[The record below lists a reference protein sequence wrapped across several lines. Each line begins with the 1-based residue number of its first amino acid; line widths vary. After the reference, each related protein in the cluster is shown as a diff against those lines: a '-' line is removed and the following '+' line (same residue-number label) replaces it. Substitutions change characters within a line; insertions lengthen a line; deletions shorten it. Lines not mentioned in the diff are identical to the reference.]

1 MAHEGDAVQTQ
12 SINVLVLV
20 KASPVMTSELDETM
34 CVAGVRIDSAHN
46 EWVRLHPV
54 PFRDLTDDSKFA
66 KYQSVN
72 VTAIRHHT
80 DRRPE
85 PWTRYTVRSS
95 PETPLAHSI
104 NGRVD
109 DRSSRGSGKN

>member
-1 MAHEGDAVQTQ
+1 MPETQ

-54 PFRDLTDDSKFA
+54 PFRDLTDESKFA

-85 PWTRYTVRSS
+85 SW
-95 PETPLAHSI
+95 TPLHGSI
-104 NGRVD
+104 VL
-109 DRSSRGSGKN
+109 S